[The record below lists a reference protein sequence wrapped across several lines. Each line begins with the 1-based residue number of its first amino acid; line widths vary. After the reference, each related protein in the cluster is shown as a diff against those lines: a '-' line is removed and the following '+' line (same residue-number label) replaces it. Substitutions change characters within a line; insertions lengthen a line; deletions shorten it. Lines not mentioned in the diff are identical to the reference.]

1 MVTEKGE
8 EESVAK
14 TMTIKVKKVSI
25 FLNTLKLFGPLISME
40 SDDVNSNNKHI
51 HI

>member
-14 TMTIKVKKVSI
+14 TMTIKVNKIRI
-25 FLNTLKLFGPLISME
+25 FLKVLKEVKVGIFVVDKMST
-40 SDDVNSNNKHI
+40 
-51 HI
+51 